1 MLPATAAADL
11 RAIATTWPLLT
22 EALATPTT
30 RTWPP
35 AGRMT
40 DHLANLDQLDV
51 PQRRA
56 RDGSGTG
63 ETPAPLSVH
72 VLDTMQAVQSAL
84 VDCADLMA
92 RANQRTAV
100 QPAGANR
107 RTRVDARVW
116 NAADRVRRDKL
127 AAADATDPQRWRFH
141 GHRTAVYAALWLCA
155 RVEGIRGPVLPFSD
169 SQHRHVARVAAGSLD
184 RIEQALQLA
193 RVCRVLDEAC
203 ICGELLTISGGDGAA
218 PAVRCPGCGRTVTAG
233 QLAA

>member
-1 MLPATAAADL
+1 MLPAAAADL
-11 RAIATTWPLLT
+11 RSIAVTWPLLT

-35 AGRMT
+35 AGRMA
-40 DHLANLDQLDV
+40 DHLADLDQLDV

-63 ETPAPLSVH
+63 ETPAPLSLH
-72 VLDTMQAVQSAL
+72 VLDTMQAVQAAL

-92 RANQRTAV
+92 RANQRSAI
-100 QPAGANR
+100 QPAPLNR

-116 NAADRVRRDKL
+116 SPADRVRRDRL
-127 AAADATDPQRWRFH
+127 AAADAVDPQRWRFH

-155 RVEGIRGPVLPFSD
+155 RVEGIRGPVTPFNEA
-169 SQHRHVARVAAGSLD
+169 QRLYVARVAAFSLE

-193 RVCRVLDEAC
+193 RVCRMLDEVC
-203 ICGELLTISGGDGAA
+203 VCGEQLTISGGDGAA
-218 PAVRCPGCGRTVTAG
+218 PAVRCPGCGRTVTA